1 MKKVF
6 ALCLC
11 AIMMLSVIPAMT
23 FTTSA
28 AATGD
33 WSTSRLPHQVDKED
47 DYTPAAGYYY
57 DAEGFHTVSPNWDNC
72 YPIYSVVANETYNL
86 KNDGFSMKFRVDNFS
101 YLGEDNS
108 AAEWIAITISNN
120 PNHRPGYTVNG
131 WGNGLTLL
139 NHGAGDGNVGTY
151 SCWGN
156 EKDENGENGTFN
168 YLSGAPVGSVAT
180 PDDEGREIYTF
191 EVKYENHQ
199 YNIMIN
205 GVTISSIDQ
214 VSENLENLDSDGNFY
229 VNISFMTTAKNAV
242 ADMTLLEVNGSTPT
256 GTAQK
261 DPDVNPVV
269 IGEMIDSATVPAGQP
284 ALLFDA
290 SKSCFSGD
298 PAPDN
303 CLFEPQGDNSYR
315 ATPYADSFFM
325 SWGPRNS
332 ITYEAADFPVYA
344 MMLKNCTGFEGDL
357 YYMVGENSSLSQTAK
372 VRWYIDDLDCK
383 EYKDVDGNVWNLVVF
398 DFSDDVYEFSGRVN
412 GFRVDFTGLESEVT
426 FDICY
431 MGTFRSIEECM
442 TYGDAYA
449 TAAGVGK
456 PAETETETETETT
469 PAESETTPAETETTP
484 AESETTPAE
493 TESESSVESTIE
505 TETSSE
511 VVTGTATESATATAE
526 EEGCSSVIGAGAAA
540 LVLSAMAA
548 AVALKK
554 RG

>member
-33 WSTSRLPHQVDKED
+33 WSTSRLPNQVDRED
-47 DYTPAAGYYY
+47 NYNPTAGYYY
-57 DAEGFHTVSPNWDNC
+57 DEEGFHTVSPNWDNC
-72 YPIYSVVANETYNL
+72 YPFYTVVSSESYNL

-101 YLGEDNS
+101 YNGEDGS
-108 AAEWIAITISNN
+108 ASEWIGISVSNN
-120 PNHRPGYTVNG
+120 PDHRPGYTNNG
-131 WGNGLTLL
+131 WGNGMTLL
-139 NHGAGDGNVGTY
+139 NHGAGNGDVTTY
-151 SCWGN
+151 TCWGN
-156 EKDENGENGTFN
+156 EKDENGEGGTFA
-168 YLSGAPVGSVAT
+168 YISAPVGNKAEV
-180 PDDEGREIYTF
+180 DDEGREIFTF

-205 GVTISSIDQ
+205 GVTIGSIDQ

-229 VNISFMTTAKNAV
+229 VTISFTTTAKNAV
-242 ADMTLLEVNGSTPT
+242 ADMTLLEVNGSAPT

-298 PAPDN
+298 PAPEN
-303 CLFEPQGDNSYR
+303 VLVEPQGDNSYR
-315 ATPYADSFFM
+315 LTPYTDGFFL

-344 MMLKNCTGFEGDL
+344 MMFKNFTGLDGVL
-357 YYMVGENSSLSQTAK
+357 YYMVGDTTSLSSNAVVQ
-372 VRWYIDDLDCK
+372 WYVDDLDCK
-383 EYKDVDGNVWNLVVF
+383 EYKDADGNVWSLVVF
-398 DFSDDVYEFSGRVN
+398 DFGDDVYDYAGRIN
-412 GFRVDFTGLESEVT
+412 GFRVDFGGLEAEVA

-431 MGTFRSIEECM
+431 MGTFRSVEEC
-442 TYGDAYA
+442 TAYADAYA
-449 TAAGVGK
+449 VKAGAGT

-469 PAESETTPAETETTP
+469 PAE
-484 AESETTPAE
+484 
-493 TESESSVESTIE
+493 TESESSVESTVE
-505 TETSSE
+505 TETSTE
-511 VVTGTATESATATAE
+511 VVTGTATESATTATE
-526 EEGCSSVIGAGAAA
+526 DEGCSSVIGAGAAA
-540 LVLSAMAA
+540 LILSAMAA

-554 RG
+554 KN